1 MNRKE
6 EKWVRRKKAAVV
18 SREGFIMDEVNF
30 EEVERLEEYE
40 ALMQQVEDGA
50 YDGDGP

>member
-1 MNRKE
+1 ME
-6 EKWVRRKKAAVV
+6 ER
-18 SREGFIMDEVNF
+18 DF

-50 YDGDGP
+50 YDGDGPANVAEVELEVGDTNGE